1 MKKRIYV
8 KSNLAALVVF
18 YCLSISGFIIQAFSK
33 IYMEKK

>member
-18 YCLSISGFIIQAFSK
+18 LLLVNFWFYYTGLF
-33 IYMEKK
+33 